1 VRRQNLRGDAE
12 EGHVLRRLRD
22 NEGFEVWSREGR
34 ELGRVEDFYLDD
46 DRWTVRYIEVRTGSW
61 FTGRSVLLS
70 PMSIAR
76 LDWDRAR
83 IDFKL
88 TEDQI
93 KGAPDS
99 DLAQPISRRFET
111 EYSGYYGI
119 PHYWAGTDLW
129 GMWSTPMEVQAP
141 PAWQPLPSA
150 QELPDGQHLRSVREV
165 TGYHIVATDGEIGH
179 VDDYLVD
186 DVSWRIRYLMIDTSN
201 WLGGR
206 TVLLAPEWASRVDW
220 VDQKLHVDVTRAEVE
235 QSPEYDPAADIDGK
249 YEERLAESYHRRLA
263 GPASR

>member
-1 VRRQNLRGDAE
+1 M
-12 EGHVLRRLRD
+12 LRRLRD

-34 ELGRVEDFYLDD
+34 ELGRVEDFYLDE

-70 PMSIAR
+70 PMTIAR

-99 DLAQPISRRFET
+99 DLAQPISRRFEA

-129 GMWSTPMEVQAP
+129 GMWSTPMDVQAP

-150 QELPDGQHLRSVREV
+150 RELPDGQHLRNVREV

-206 TVLLAPEWASRVDW
+206 TVLLATSKREFINVAQRQAMTGVEFRSAFVCLPESERIS
-220 VDQKLHVDVTRAEVE
+220 LHV
-235 QSPEYDPAADIDGK
+235 
-249 YEERLAESYHRRLA
+249 
-263 GPASR
+263 GPALECEVAKISVGQRF